1 MTLALRVHYFRDVL
15 EFEVKVFSLL
25 AHVLDILLIHIHLGL
40 IPIFLIENIYEVLLD
55 TAVYGI
61 YVHDVT
67 ARN

>member
-1 MTLALRVHYFRDVL
+1 M
-15 EFEVKVFSLL
+15 L